1 MVNGESKNMQE
12 LLIATKNPGKFV
24 EISEV
29 FRGMPFEL
37 LFLGDMDV
45 EDAGFVEDGLTF
57 AENARKKAKYFS
69 DKVKMLTLAE
79 DSGILVD
86 ALKGELGVKTRRWG
100 AGAAASDEE
109 WIEYFMKRM
118 EGEASRGACFKCS
131 ACLIDGDDEKFFD
144 GETGGLI
151 TEKLMA
157 PLQAGL
163 PLSSCFLPEGCKKVY
178 AALSENEKN
187 LVSHR
192 GKAIRAVRSF
202 FETD

>member
-1 MVNGESKNMQE
+1 MQE
-12 LLIATKNPGKFV
+12 LLIATKNPGKFG

-29 FRGMPFEL
+29 FRGLPFEL
-37 LFLGDMDV
+37 LFLGNMDV
-45 EDAGFVEDGLTF
+45 DDRDFVEDGFTF

-69 DKVKMLTLAE
+69 DKVGMLVLAE

-86 ALKGELGVKTRRWG
+86 ALEGELGVRTRRWG
-100 AGAAASDEE
+100 AGETASDEE
-109 WIEYFMKRM
+109 WIEHFMKRM
-118 EGEASRGACFKCS
+118 EGEGNRGARFKCS
-131 ACLIDGDDEKFFD
+131 ACLIDGDDEKIFD
-144 GETGGLI
+144 GETCGLI

-157 PLQAGL
+157 PLIAGL
-163 PLSSCFLPEGCKKVY
+163 PLSSCFLPEGCEKVY
-178 AALSENEKN
+178 AALSEDEKN